1 MHLSD
6 DTKEFIEARL
16 ERFPRY
22 FERINQVQ
30 VTASPENEEVD
41 VEIVVHPP
49 GGTLVVHERAGDLH
63 VAIDGAADKMERKL
77 VRLKEKLSAHRAKRP
92 ETPVTPGE
100 EEEEEAYDDIID
112 SLLEEES
119 E

>member
-30 VTASPENEEVD
+30 VTASPQNEEVD

-49 GGTLVVHERAGDLH
+49 GGTLVVRERAEDLH
-63 VAIDGAADKMERKL
+63 IAIDGAADKMARKL
-77 VRLKEKLSAHRAKRP
+77 VRLKEKFSEHRAKRP
-92 ETPVTPGE
+92 EAPATSGE
-100 EEEEEAYDDIID
+100 EEDEEAYDDIID
-112 SLLEEES
+112 SLLEEET